1 MSRARGSRRHPRAG
15 APRRWARGLLAAAVI
30 AAAGSATFSLASSG
44 SRADVARAG
53 WWSGALPPGFP
64 QPQVPAGNPMN
75 DVKVVVGRRLFYD
88 TRLSGNGTQ
97 SCGSCHRQDLAF
109 TDGRTVAVGSTGQAH
124 PRNAQSLVNV
134 VYEATLTWANP
145 ALVTLE
151 RQMAVPLFGA
161 RPVEMGVTDRNK
173 GRVLA
178 QIRSDRWYAQRFP
191 RAFPGLRRPIG
202 WTTIISA
209 IAAFER
215 SIVSA
220 DSRYDR
226 YARGELALTAAQ
238 ARGRT
243 LFMGERAECHH
254 CHGSFIFNDQATY
267 VGAPAETPK
276 FHNTGLYN
284 LGGTGAFPA
293 PNRGLFEITGRPED
307 MGRFRAPS
315 LRNVALTA
323 PYMHD
328 GSVATLAQAVDHYA
342 AGGRVIT
349 QGPHAGDGRRNPY
362 KDPLISAIRLSDRDR
377 ADLVAFLTTLTD
389 RRVTTS
395 RRFADPFA
403 ASTLARP
410 HDPPSTPERS
420 PSP

>member
-1 MSRARGSRRHPRAG
+1 MSWARGSRRFRRAG
-15 APRRWARGLLAAAVI
+15 APRRSRVRLSEITLVVAAALMVYGV
-30 AAAGSATFSLASSG
+30 AASSG
-44 SRADVARAG
+44 APSKTGG
-53 WWSGALPPGFP
+53 WHGALPAGFP
-64 QPQVPAGNPMN
+64 QPRVPASNTMN
-75 DVKVVVGRRLFYD
+75 AAKVAVGRRLFYD

-109 TDGRTVAVGSTGQAH
+109 TDGRAQAIGSSGQLH

-134 VYEATLTWANP
+134 AYEATLTWANP
-145 ALVTLE
+145 ALVRLE
-151 RQMAVPLFGA
+151 RQMNVPLFGT
-161 RPVEMGVTDRNK
+161 RPIEMGLTDANK

-178 QIRSDRWYAQRFP
+178 SIQRDRWYAAQFP
-191 RAFPGLRRPIG
+191 RAFPGLRRPISLV
-202 WTTIISA
+202 TAIRA

-226 YARGELALTAAQ
+226 YRRGLLKLTAAEL
-238 ARGRT
+238 RGRN
-243 LFMGERAECHH
+243 LFMGERAECSH

-267 VGAPAETPK
+267 VGAPIETPK

-328 GSVATLAQAVDHYA
+328 GSIATLAQAVDHYA
-342 AGGRVIT
+342 AGGRLIT
-349 QGPHAGDGRRNPY
+349 AGPLAGDGRRNPY
-362 KDPLISAIRLSDRDR
+362 KDPLISGIRLSPRDR
-377 ADLVAFLTTLTD
+377 ADLVAFLRALTD
-389 RRVTTS
+389 RTLVTS
-395 RRFADPFA
+395 PRFSNPFA
-403 ASTLARP
+403 ASASR
-410 HDPPSTPERS
+410 R
-420 PSP
+420 